1 MDEEEKEVIP
11 EEDLTNKPLEVV
23 IKNPPKDVRDKRY
36 DSKDDPEYDDLGI
49 TQEELKEFEDGN
61 T

>member
-1 MDEEEKEVIP
+1 MSEEDKEVP
-11 EEDLTNKPLEVV
+11 EEDLEIKPIEVT
-23 IKNPPKDVRDKRY
+23 IKNPPKDKRDTRY

-49 TQEELKEFEDGN
+49 TEEELKEFNDN

>member
-1 MDEEEKEVIP
+1 MDEENEEIP
-11 EEDLTNKPLEVV
+11 EEDLEIKPIEVKIV
-23 IKNPPKDVRDKRY
+23 NPDKPQERDKRY

-49 TQEELKEFEDGN
+49 TQEQLKEFEDGN

>member
-1 MDEEEKEVIP
+1 MDEEDKEVP
-11 EEDLTNKPLEVV
+11 EEVIDTKPIEVT

-36 DSKDDPEYDDLGI
+36 DSKDDPEYDELGI

>member
-1 MDEEEKEVIP
+1 MVEEEKEVP
-11 EEDLTNKPLEVV
+11 EEDLELKPIEVT

-36 DSKDDPEYDDLGI
+36 DSKDDPEYDELGI
-49 TQEELKEFEDGN
+49 TDAELKEFEDGN